1 METYKKKE
9 KISTLKRLL
18 PIIFGIFAV
27 LEYLY
32 FPNYEENM
40 LASPVY
46 LYFLA
51 FLIILYGVFFAISFK
66 NEKLKDKLTYKAPL
80 FAFIFVILI
89 IFDLLTL
96 KLSILPLPYFAW
108 IDRIMNSML
117 EDKSFL
123 LESTLASLKLL
134 FTGYFIGAVLG
145 IISGIFAGYSK
156 KVDYWLDPFLK
167 LLGPIPTTTW
177 IPVVMVLATSLFGG
191 AVFIIALGVWF
202 QATLATMTGIKN
214 VDNSYYEAA
223 RTLGASE
230 YELVRKITI
239 PSASPSIFQGL
250 ISAMSSACTSL
261 IVAEMLGVESGLGW
275 YITWK
280 SSWADY
286 SSMYGA
292 IILLAITFIIVNMI
306 LKKISNRVL
315 IWQKEDWDE
324 EVRI

>member
-1 METYKKKE
+1 MEIYRKRKKE
-9 KISTLKRLL
+9 SLLKRLL
-18 PIIFGIFAV
+18 PIIFGILAI

-32 FPNYEENM
+32 FPNYDENM
-40 LASPVY
+40 MASPVY
-46 LYFLA
+46 LYFLL
-51 FLIILYGVFFAISFK
+51 FLIALYGIFFLISFK
-66 NEKLKDKLTYKAPL
+66 NENIQNKLTYKAPL
-80 FAFIFVILI
+80 FAFVFVLLMA
-89 IFDLLTL
+89 FDLLTL
-96 KLSILPLPYFAW
+96 KLAILPLPYFAW
-108 IDRIMNSML
+108 VDRIMNSML

-134 FTGYFIGAVLG
+134 FTGYFIGAILG
-145 IISGIFAGYSK
+145 IICGIFAGYSK

-177 IPVVMVLATSLFGG
+177 IPVVMVLSTSLFGG

-202 QATLATMTGIKN
+202 QTTLATMTGIKN
-214 VDNSYYEAA
+214 VDSSYYEAA
-223 RTLGASE
+223 KTLGASE
-230 YELVRKITI
+230 YELVTKI
-239 PSASPSIFQGL
+239 ASPNIFQGL

-292 IILLAITFIIVNMI
+292 IILLALNFIIVNII

-315 IWQKEDWDE
+315 VWQKED
-324 EVRI
+324 

>member
-1 METYKKKE
+1 METYKKKD
-9 KISTLKRLL
+9 KISILKRLL
-18 PIIFGIFAV
+18 PIIFGILAI

-32 FPNYEENM
+32 FPNYDENM

-46 LYFLA
+46 LYFLT
-51 FLIILYGVFFAISFK
+51 FLIVLYGIFFAISFK
-66 NEKLKDKLTYKAPL
+66 NKQVKNKLTYKAPL
-80 FAFIFVILI
+80 FTFIFVVLI

-96 KLSILPLPYFAW
+96 KFSILPLPYFAW

-117 EDKSFL
+117 ADKSFL

-134 FTGYFIGAVLG
+134 FTGYFTGAVLG

-156 KVDYWLDPFLK
+156 KVDYLLGPLLK

-202 QATLATMTGIKN
+202 QTTLATMTGIKN

-223 RTLGASE
+223 KTLGANE
-230 YELVRKITI
+230 YELVRKIAI
-239 PSASPSIFQGL
+239 PSASPNIFQGL

-306 LKKISNRVL
+306 LKKISDRVL
-315 IWQKEDWDE
+315 IWQKED
-324 EVRI
+324 

>member
-1 METYKKKE
+1 MEIYRKRKKE
-9 KISTLKRLL
+9 SLLERLL
-18 PIIFGIFAV
+18 PIIFGILAL

-32 FPNYEENM
+32 FPNYDENM
-40 LASPVY
+40 MASPVY
-46 LYFLA
+46 LYFLL
-51 FLIILYGVFFAISFK
+51 FLIALYGIFFLISFK
-66 NEKLKDKLTYKAPL
+66 NENIQNKLKYKAPL
-80 FAFIFVILI
+80 FAFVFVPLMA
-89 IFDLLTL
+89 FDLLTL
-96 KLSILPLPYFAW
+96 KLAILPLPYFAW
-108 IDRIMNSML
+108 VDRIMNSML

-134 FTGYFIGAVLG
+134 FTGYFIGAILG
-145 IISGIFAGYSK
+145 IICGIFAGYSK

-177 IPVVMVLATSLFGG
+177 IPVVMVLSTSLFGG

-202 QATLATMTGIKN
+202 QTTLATMTGIKN
-214 VDNSYYEAA
+214 VDSSYYEAA
-223 RTLGASE
+223 KTLGASE
-230 YELVRKITI
+230 YELVTKIAI
-239 PSASPSIFQGL
+239 PSASPNIFQGL

-292 IILLAITFIIVNMI
+292 IILLALNFIIVNII

-315 IWQKEDWDE
+315 VWQKED
-324 EVRI
+324 

>member
-1 METYKKKE
+1 MEIYRKRKKE
-9 KISTLKRLL
+9 SLLKRLL
-18 PIIFGIFAV
+18 PIIFGILAL

-32 FPNYEENM
+32 FPNYDENM
-40 LASPVY
+40 MASPVY
-46 LYFLA
+46 LYFLL
-51 FLIILYGVFFAISFK
+51 FLIALYGIFFLISFE
-66 NEKLKDKLTYKAPL
+66 NENIQNKLIYKAPL
-80 FAFIFVILI
+80 FAFVFVLLMV
-89 IFDLLTL
+89 FDLLTL
-96 KLSILPLPYFAW
+96 KLAILPLPYFAW
-108 IDRIMNSML
+108 VDRIMNSML

-134 FTGYFIGAVLG
+134 FTGYFIGAILG
-145 IISGIFAGYSK
+145 IICGIFAGYSK

-177 IPVVMVLATSLFGG
+177 IPVVMVLSTSLFGG

-202 QATLATMTGIKN
+202 QTTLATMTGIKN
-214 VDNSYYEAA
+214 VDSSYYEAA
-223 RTLGASE
+223 KTLGASE
-230 YELVRKITI
+230 YELVTKIAI
-239 PSASPSIFQGL
+239 PSASPNIFQGL

-292 IILLAITFIIVNMI
+292 IILLALNFIIVNII

-315 IWQKEDWDE
+315 VWQKED
-324 EVRI
+324 

>member
-1 METYKKKE
+1 MEIYRKRKKE
-9 KISTLKRLL
+9 SLLKRLL
-18 PIIFGIFAV
+18 PIIFGILAI

-32 FPNYEENM
+32 FPNYDENM
-40 LASPVY
+40 MASPVY
-46 LYFLA
+46 LYFLL
-51 FLIILYGVFFAISFK
+51 FLIALYGIFFLISFK
-66 NEKLKDKLTYKAPL
+66 NENIQNKLTYKAPL
-80 FAFIFVILI
+80 FAFVFVLLMA
-89 IFDLLTL
+89 FDLLTL
-96 KLSILPLPYFAW
+96 KLAILPLPYFAW
-108 IDRIMNSML
+108 VDRIMNSML

-134 FTGYFIGAVLG
+134 FTGYFIGAILG
-145 IISGIFAGYSK
+145 IICGIFAGYSK

-177 IPVVMVLATSLFGG
+177 IPVVMVLSTSLFGG

-202 QATLATMTGIKN
+202 QTTLATMTGIKN
-214 VDNSYYEAA
+214 VDSSYYEAA
-223 RTLGASE
+223 KTLGASE
-230 YELVRKITI
+230 YELVTKIAI
-239 PSASPSIFQGL
+239 PSASPNIFQGL

-292 IILLAITFIIVNMI
+292 IILLALNFIIVNII

-315 IWQKEDWDE
+315 VWQKED
-324 EVRI
+324 

>member
-1 METYKKKE
+1 MEIYRKRKKE
-9 KISTLKRLL
+9 SLLKRLL
-18 PIIFGIFAV
+18 PIIFGILAI

-32 FPNYEENM
+32 FPNYDENM
-40 LASPVY
+40 MASPVY
-46 LYFLA
+46 LYFLL
-51 FLIILYGVFFAISFK
+51 FLIALYGIFFLISFK
-66 NEKLKDKLTYKAPL
+66 NENIQNKLTYKAPL
-80 FAFIFVILI
+80 FAFVFVLLMA
-89 IFDLLTL
+89 FDLLTL
-96 KLSILPLPYFAW
+96 KLAILPLPYFAW
-108 IDRIMNSML
+108 VDRIMNSML

-134 FTGYFIGAVLG
+134 FTGYFIGAILG
-145 IISGIFAGYSK
+145 IICGIFAGYSK

-177 IPVVMVLATSLFGG
+177 IPVVMVLSTSLFGG

-202 QATLATMTGIKN
+202 QTTLATMTGIKN
-214 VDNSYYEAA
+214 VDSSYYEAA
-223 RTLGASE
+223 KTLGASE
-230 YELVRKITI
+230 YELVTKIAI
-239 PSASPSIFQGL
+239 PSASPNIFQGL
-250 ISAMSSACTSL
+250 ISAMSSACMSL

-292 IILLAITFIIVNMI
+292 IILLALNFIIVNII

-315 IWQKEDWDE
+315 VWQKED
-324 EVRI
+324 

>member
-1 METYKKKE
+1 MEIYRKRE
-9 KISTLKRLL
+9 SLLKRLL
-18 PIIFGIFAV
+18 PIIFGILAL

-32 FPNYEENM
+32 FPNYDENM
-40 LASPVY
+40 MASPVY
-46 LYFLA
+46 LYFLS
-51 FLIILYGVFFAISFK
+51 FLIALYGIFLLISFK
-66 NEKLKDKLTYKAPL
+66 NENIQNKLAYKSSL
-80 FAFIFVILI
+80 FAFVFVLLMV
-89 IFDLLTL
+89 FDLLTL
-96 KLSILPLPYFAW
+96 KLAILPLPYFAW
-108 IDRIMNSML
+108 VDRIMNSML

-134 FTGYFIGAVLG
+134 FTGYFIGAILG
-145 IISGIFAGYSK
+145 IICGIFAGYSK

-177 IPVVMVLATSLFGG
+177 IPVVMVLSTSLFGG

-202 QATLATMTGIKN
+202 QTTLATMTGIKN
-214 VDNSYYEAA
+214 VDSSYYEAA
-223 RTLGASE
+223 KTLGASE
-230 YELVRKITI
+230 YELVTKIAI
-239 PSASPSIFQGL
+239 PSASPNIFQGL

-292 IILLAITFIIVNMI
+292 IILLALNFIIVNII
-306 LKKISNRVL
+306 LKKISERVL
-315 IWQKEDWDE
+315 VWQKED
-324 EVRI
+324 

>member
-1 METYKKKE
+1 MEINGKRKKGSL
-9 KISTLKRLL
+9 IKRLL
-18 PIIFGIFAV
+18 PIIFGVLAL

-32 FPNYEENM
+32 FPNHDENM
-40 LASPVY
+40 MASPVY
-46 LYFLA
+46 LYFLL
-51 FLIILYGVFFAISFK
+51 FLIALYGIFFLISFK
-66 NEKLKDKLTYKAPL
+66 NENIQNKLTYKAPL
-80 FAFIFVILI
+80 FAFVFVLLMA
-89 IFDLLTL
+89 FDLLTL
-96 KLSILPLPYFAW
+96 KLAILPLPYFAW
-108 IDRIMNSML
+108 VDRIMNSML

-134 FTGYFIGAVLG
+134 FTGYFIGAILG
-145 IISGIFAGYSK
+145 IICGIFAGYSK

-177 IPVVMVLATSLFGG
+177 IPVVMVLSTSLFGG

-202 QATLATMTGIKN
+202 QTTLATMTGIKN
-214 VDNSYYEAA
+214 VDLSYYEAA
-223 RTLGASE
+223 KTLGASE
-230 YELVRKITI
+230 YELVTKIAI
-239 PSASPSIFQGL
+239 PSASPNIFQGL

-292 IILLAITFIIVNMI
+292 IILLALNFIIVNII

-315 IWQKEDWDE
+315 VWQKED
-324 EVRI
+324 

>member
-1 METYKKKE
+1 MEIYRKRKRE
-9 KISTLKRLL
+9 SLLKRLL
-18 PIIFGIFAV
+18 PIIFGILAL

-32 FPNYEENM
+32 FPNYDENM
-40 LASPVY
+40 MASPVY
-46 LYFLA
+46 LYFLL
-51 FLIILYGVFFAISFK
+51 FLIALYGIFFLISFK
-66 NEKLKDKLTYKAPL
+66 NENIQNKLKYKAPL
-80 FAFIFVILI
+80 FAFVFVILMA
-89 IFDLLTL
+89 FDLLTL
-96 KLSILPLPYFAW
+96 KLAILPLPYFAW
-108 IDRIMNSML
+108 VDRIMNSML

-134 FTGYFIGAVLG
+134 FTGYFIGAILG
-145 IISGIFAGYSK
+145 IICGIFAGYSK

-177 IPVVMVLATSLFGG
+177 IPVIMVLSTSLFGG

-202 QATLATMTGIKN
+202 QTTLATMTGIKN
-214 VDNSYYEAA
+214 VDSSYYEAA
-223 RTLGASE
+223 KTLGASE
-230 YELVRKITI
+230 YELVTKIAI
-239 PSASPSIFQGL
+239 PSASPNIFQGL

-292 IILLAITFIIVNMI
+292 IILLALNFIIVIII
-306 LKKISNRVL
+306 LKKISKRVL
-315 IWQKEDWDE
+315 VWQKED
-324 EVRI
+324 

>member
-1 METYKKKE
+1 MEIYRKRKKE
-9 KISTLKRLL
+9 SLLKRLL
-18 PIIFGIFAV
+18 PIIFGILAL

-32 FPNYEENM
+32 FPNYDENM
-40 LASPVY
+40 MASPVY
-46 LYFLA
+46 LYFLL
-51 FLIILYGVFFAISFK
+51 FLITLYGIFFLISFK
-66 NEKLKDKLTYKAPL
+66 NENIQNKLTYKAPL
-80 FAFIFVILI
+80 FAFVFVLLMA
-89 IFDLLTL
+89 FDLLTL
-96 KLSILPLPYFAW
+96 KLAILPLPYFAW
-108 IDRIMNSML
+108 VDRIMNSML

-134 FTGYFIGAVLG
+134 FTGYFIGAILG
-145 IISGIFAGYSK
+145 IICGIFAGYSK

-177 IPVVMVLATSLFGG
+177 IPVVMVLSTSLFGG

-202 QATLATMTGIKN
+202 QTTLATMTGIKN
-214 VDNSYYEAA
+214 VDSSYYEAA
-223 RTLGASE
+223 KTLGASE
-230 YELVRKITI
+230 YELVTKIAI
-239 PSASPSIFQGL
+239 PSGSPNIFQGL

-292 IILLAITFIIVNMI
+292 IILLALNFIIVNII

-315 IWQKEDWDE
+315 VWQKED
-324 EVRI
+324 

>member
-1 METYKKKE
+1 MEIYRKRKKE
-9 KISTLKRLL
+9 SILKRLL
-18 PIIFGIFAV
+18 PIIFGILAL

-32 FPNYEENM
+32 FPNYDENM
-40 LASPVY
+40 MASPVY
-46 LYFLA
+46 LYFLL
-51 FLIILYGVFFAISFK
+51 FLIALYGIFFLISFK
-66 NEKLKDKLTYKAPL
+66 NENIQNKLTYKAPL
-80 FAFIFVILI
+80 FAFVFVLLMA
-89 IFDLLTL
+89 FDLLTL
-96 KLSILPLPYFAW
+96 KLAILPLPYFAW
-108 IDRIMNSML
+108 VDRIMNSML

-134 FTGYFIGAVLG
+134 FTGYFIGAILG
-145 IISGIFAGYSK
+145 IICGIFAGYSK

-177 IPVVMVLATSLFGG
+177 IPVVMVLSTSLFGG

-202 QATLATMTGIKN
+202 QTTLATMTGIKN
-214 VDNSYYEAA
+214 VDSSYYEAA
-223 RTLGASE
+223 KTLGASE
-230 YELVRKITI
+230 YELVTKIAI
-239 PSASPSIFQGL
+239 PSASPNIFQGL

-292 IILLAITFIIVNMI
+292 IILLALNFIIVNII

-315 IWQKEDWDE
+315 VWQKED
-324 EVRI
+324 

>member
-1 METYKKKE
+1 MEIYRKRKKE
-9 KISTLKRLL
+9 SLLKRLL
-18 PIIFGIFAV
+18 PIIFGILAL

-32 FPNYEENM
+32 FPNYDENM
-40 LASPVY
+40 MASPVY
-46 LYFLA
+46 LYFLS
-51 FLIILYGVFFAISFK
+51 FLIALYGIFLLISFK
-66 NEKLKDKLTYKAPL
+66 NENIKSKLTYKAPL
-80 FAFIFVILI
+80 FAFVFVLLMV
-89 IFDLLTL
+89 FDLLTL
-96 KLSILPLPYFAW
+96 KLAILPLPYFAW
-108 IDRIMNSML
+108 VDRIMNSML

-134 FTGYFIGAVLG
+134 FTGYFIGAILG
-145 IISGIFAGYSK
+145 IICGIFAGYSK

-177 IPVVMVLATSLFGG
+177 IPVVMVLSTSLFGG

-202 QATLATMTGIKN
+202 QTTLATMTGIKN
-214 VDNSYYEAA
+214 VDSSYYEAA
-223 RTLGASE
+223 KTLGANE
-230 YELVRKITI
+230 HELVTKIAI
-239 PSASPSIFQGL
+239 PSASPNIFQGL

-292 IILLAITFIIVNMI
+292 IILLALNFIIVNII

-315 IWQKEDWDE
+315 VWQKED
-324 EVRI
+324 

>member
-1 METYKKKE
+1 MEIYRKRKKE
-9 KISTLKRLL
+9 SLLKRLL
-18 PIIFGIFAV
+18 PIIFGILAL

-32 FPNYEENM
+32 FPNYDENM
-40 LASPVY
+40 MASPVY
-46 LYFLA
+46 LYFLS
-51 FLIILYGVFFAISFK
+51 FLIALYGIFFLISFK
-66 NEKLKDKLTYKAPL
+66 NENIQNKLTYKAPL
-80 FAFIFVILI
+80 FAFVFVLLMA
-89 IFDLLTL
+89 FDLLTL
-96 KLSILPLPYFAW
+96 KLAILPLPYFAW
-108 IDRIMNSML
+108 VDRIMNSML

-134 FTGYFIGAVLG
+134 FTGYFIGAILG
-145 IISGIFAGYSK
+145 IICGIFAGYSK

-177 IPVVMVLATSLFGG
+177 IPVVMVLSTSLFGG

-202 QATLATMTGIKN
+202 QTTLTTMTGIKN
-214 VDNSYYEAA
+214 VDSSYYEAA
-223 RTLGASE
+223 KTLGASE
-230 YELVRKITI
+230 YELVTKIAI
-239 PSASPSIFQGL
+239 PSASPNIFQGL

-292 IILLAITFIIVNMI
+292 IILLALNFIIVNII

-315 IWQKEDWDE
+315 VWQKED
-324 EVRI
+324 

>member
-1 METYKKKE
+1 MEIYRKRKKE
-9 KISTLKRLL
+9 SLLKRLL
-18 PIIFGIFAV
+18 PIIFGILAL

-32 FPNYEENM
+32 FPNYDENM
-40 LASPVY
+40 MASPVY
-46 LYFLA
+46 LYFLLFFIA
-51 FLIILYGVFFAISFK
+51 LYGIFFLISFK
-66 NEKLKDKLTYKAPL
+66 NENIQNKLKYKAPL
-80 FAFIFVILI
+80 FAFVFVLLMA
-89 IFDLLTL
+89 FDLLTL
-96 KLSILPLPYFAW
+96 KLAILPLPYFAW
-108 IDRIMNSML
+108 VDRIMNSML

-134 FTGYFIGAVLG
+134 FTGYFIGAILG
-145 IISGIFAGYSK
+145 IICGIFAGYSK

-177 IPVVMVLATSLFGG
+177 IPVVMVLSTSLFGG

-202 QATLATMTGIKN
+202 QTTLATMTGIKN
-214 VDNSYYEAA
+214 VDSSFYEAA
-223 RTLGASE
+223 KTLGASE
-230 YELVRKITI
+230 YELVTKIAI
-239 PSASPSIFQGL
+239 PSASPNIFQGL
-250 ISAMSSACTSL
+250 ISAMSSACTSI

-292 IILLAITFIIVNMI
+292 IILLALNFIIVNII

-315 IWQKEDWDE
+315 VWQKED
-324 EVRI
+324 